1 SLSEDQRNA
10 IRTVTTRAQLPR
22 LLSPVE
28 VARRRSGI
36 SQGYLSWWETASFQS
51 LPVSKLHLGHIRLK
65 STRSASCAVQIAGA
79 YGGKR
84 ESFTSSSS
92 RPEPSYVRRRNLSHL
107 VGCFI

>member
-1 SLSEDQRNA
+1 PAQRDPDGDDQSPASKAPFPGRGGKTTVRNL
-10 IRTVTTRAQLPR
+10 T
-22 LLSPVE
+22 
-28 VARRRSGI
+28 GI
-36 SQGYLSWWETASFQS
+36 PE
-51 LPVSKLHLGHIRLK
+51 
-65 STRSASCAVQIAGA
+65 IAGA